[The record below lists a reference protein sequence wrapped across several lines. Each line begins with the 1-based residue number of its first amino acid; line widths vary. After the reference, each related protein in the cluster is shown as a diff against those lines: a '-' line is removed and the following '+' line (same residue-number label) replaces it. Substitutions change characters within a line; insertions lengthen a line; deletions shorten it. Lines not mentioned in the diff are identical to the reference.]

1 MDTGHLSH
9 QMELSVTQ
17 LKKKYIINI
26 SEGGW
31 SNLPIFS
38 QKLSLQGDIKSM
50 ESNSIRWLQLYV
62 TEPDTSG
69 RTY

>member
-17 LKKKYIINI
+17 LKKKYVINI
-26 SEGGW
+26 SKGGLG
-31 SNLPIFS
+31 NLPIFS
-38 QKLSLQGDIKSM
+38 QKLSLRGDIKSM

-62 TEPDTSG
+62 CN
-69 RTY
+69 